1 MRVSAVADKRLLAST
16 VLEEVRRLGAVI
28 DEVLADNIIDLGE
41 RRLLRDQLDNTAYVA
56 QHCDARTRLAEALMR
71 GASSPRYLNELSARA
86 GVDLPP
92 GFDLAPDAA

>member
-1 MRVSAVADKRLLAST
+1 
-16 VLEEVRRLGAVI
+16 
-28 DEVLADNIIDLGE
+28 
-41 RRLLRDQLDNTAYVA
+41 
-56 QHCDARTRLAEALMR
+56 MR